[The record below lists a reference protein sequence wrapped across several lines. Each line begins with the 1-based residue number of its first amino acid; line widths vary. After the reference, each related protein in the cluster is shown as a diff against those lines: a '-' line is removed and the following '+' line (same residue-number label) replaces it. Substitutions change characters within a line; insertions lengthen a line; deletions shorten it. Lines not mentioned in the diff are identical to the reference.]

1 MKTTKKAYGGT
12 AESSE
17 TGTFIGGENASS
29 MYKKGGNLKPIPS
42 GNKGLPKLPKE
53 VRNRMGYMENGGSLA
68 NMPESFPETDAM
80 SYAKGGEIKF
90 TKTNFNSHQSHNP
103 EYDILEGYIDGDTF
117 ITYAKK
123 VKGDNAGKE
132 SMEYY
137 SGENYVVGSKK
148 KSLSRNFEENNIPAK
163 YKPYWNK
170 LKEMYENKTY
180 SNGGEIDGGSTST
193 WEYSIGGL

>member
-1 MKTTKKAYGGT
+1 MKKLIGKQSNLDLNKNGKLDSQDFKMLRNKKEWGGT

-17 TGTFIGGENASS
+17 TGVSIGGENQSS
-29 MYKKGGNLKPIPS
+29 MYK
-42 GNKGLPKLPKE
+42 
-53 VRNRMGYMENGGSLA
+53 
-68 NMPESFPETDAM
+68 T
-80 SYAKGGEIKF
+80 GGEIKF
-90 TKTNFNSHQSHNP
+90 TKTNFNSHENHNP

-123 VKGDNAGKE
+123 VKGDNVGKE

-148 KSLSRNFEENNIPAK
+148 KSLSKNFKEDNIPAK

-180 SNGGEIDGGSTST
+180 ANGGELNEMFPENDAMSYEDGGSTSN
-193 WEYSIGGL
+193 WCYSIGGL